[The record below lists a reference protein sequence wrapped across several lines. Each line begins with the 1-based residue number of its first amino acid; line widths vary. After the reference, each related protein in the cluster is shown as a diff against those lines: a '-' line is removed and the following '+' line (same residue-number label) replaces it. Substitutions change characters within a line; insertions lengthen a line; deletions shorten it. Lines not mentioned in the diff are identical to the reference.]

1 MYFLPVM
8 CQQCENPP
16 CVNVCPTGA
25 CYQSDEDGSVY
36 IDEGNCIGCKSCNKA
51 CPYNINELIKK
62 FLVMDKCTQ
71 CIHLQE
77 EGDRPACLKNCP
89 ASAIIFGDINDPESL
104 VSKAL
109 AKEKVSMF
117 IQ

>member
-1 MYFLPVM
+1 
-8 CQQCENPP
+8 
-16 CVNVCPTGA
+16 
-25 CYQSDEDGSVY
+25 
-36 IDEGNCIGCKSCNKA
+36 
-51 CPYNINELIKK
+51 
-62 FLVMDKCTQ
+62 MDKCTQ

-109 AKEKVSMF
+109 AKEKSEHVHTMRNFGNNPQFVYLRNSKWQEVLPQM
-117 IQ
+117 